1 MNLFAGIDIG
11 STTTKVV
18 LMKDNEIAVHQV
30 VPTGPNCKRTVEET
44 LQYCLK
50 QLNAHREDIR
60 YIVSTGYGRK
70 LVDFA
75 QDTVSEISANAKGA
89 QWLNTSGDRIRT
101 IVDIGGQ
108 DSKVISLNDEGKII
122 NFAMNDKC
130 AAGTGRFLEVMARVL
145 ELNLE
150 DLSKLSLKA
159 ERTLTINSTCTVFAE
174 SEVISLLARGNP
186 VADIIAGIHESIAR
200 RVVNLAKRVGIKETV
215 FFDGGPALNV
225 GLIKAMEDVLG
236 MKMEVPS
243 QPQIVTAVGAALIA
257 REKIT

>member
-130 AAGTGRFLEVMARVL
+130 AASSIHLYLGWMAILYLCSNRSWTKAAKP
-145 ELNLE
+145 ESPNL
-150 DLSKLSLKA
+150 
-159 ERTLTINSTCTVFAE
+159 
-174 SEVISLLARGNP
+174 
-186 VADIIAGIHESIAR
+186 
-200 RVVNLAKRVGIKETV
+200 
-215 FFDGGPALNV
+215 
-225 GLIKAMEDVLG
+225 
-236 MKMEVPS
+236 VP
-243 QPQIVTAVGAALIA
+243 
-257 REKIT
+257 KITVSLPFSSCLRAQPDKIMKIINTP